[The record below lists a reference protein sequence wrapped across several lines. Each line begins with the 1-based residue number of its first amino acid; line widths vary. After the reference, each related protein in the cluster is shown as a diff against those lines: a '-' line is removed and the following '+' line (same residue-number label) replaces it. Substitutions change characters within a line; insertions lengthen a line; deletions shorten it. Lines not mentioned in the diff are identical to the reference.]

1 MYNTSANEVV
11 EVMSVFHSRCHQQ
24 DVCQAGYLKKLF
36 SVECYVEDRLE
47 LVNTL
52 ADGNYFR
59 TQHPHGQLCLT
70 AAAWAGNGQV
80 IKLLVSYGGLLTI
93 KNLAG
98 NTLLHSII
106 LQSSHY
112 PGKHFH
118 RTANL
123 LH

>member
-1 MYNTSANEVV
+1 MSMSSTSTQSQHVIHCYNVTTRVKV
-11 EVMSVFHSRCHQQ
+11 EDYDC
-24 DVCQAGYLKKLF
+24 C
-36 SVECYVEDRLE
+36 VEDRLE

-52 ADGNYFR
+52 ADGNYFKS
-59 TQHPHGQLCLT
+59 QHPHGQLCLT
-70 AAAWAGNGQV
+70 AAAWAGSGQV

-112 PGKHFH
+112 PGKHLHFH
-118 RTANL
+118 
-123 LH
+123 

>member
-1 MYNTSANEVV
+1 MTNDLLICCDHVTSRVMV
-11 EVMSVFHSRCHQQ
+11 ERC
-24 DVCQAGYLKKLF
+24 
-36 SVECYVEDRLE
+36 VEDRLE

-59 TQHPHGQLCLT
+59 SQHPHGQLCLT
-70 AAAWAGNGQV
+70 AAAWAGSGQV
-80 IKLLVSYGGLLTI
+80 IKLLVSFGGLLTI

-112 PGKHFH
+112 PGKH
-118 RTANL
+118 L
-123 LH
+123 Y

>member
-1 MYNTSANEVV
+1 MGEFYISSPHNSLLWLSPT
-11 EVMSVFHSRCHQQ
+11 RRLDC
-24 DVCQAGYLKKLF
+24 C
-36 SVECYVEDRLE
+36 VEDRLD

-59 TQHPHGQLCLT
+59 SQHPHGQLCLT
-70 AAAWAGNGQV
+70 AAAWAGSGQV

-93 KNLAG
+93 RNLAG

-112 PGKHFH
+112 PGKH
-118 RTANL
+118 
-123 LH
+123 LHLH